1 MGGSVDRR
9 RGTPLAFVGMGGLVM
24 RMRGTVSSRRGS
36 GRLAGLAF
44 NAWRRSASAV
54 GGRVCISV
62 GGGLTLACLLEL
74 DGAFSVDRTRLA
86 YPAIPFVWNL
96 VLDDAKAGGM
106 APASARVAADGEAV
120 VVGEATDAG
129 DGFRVLRVLAVA
141 RGGRVR
147 SRRRLLA
154 LGWDGGGGG

>member
-1 MGGSVDRR
+1 MVMGGSVDRR

-24 RMRGTVSSRRGS
+24 GMRGTVSSRRGS

-44 NAWRRSASAV
+44 NAWRRSTSAV

-86 YPAIPFVWNL
+86 DPAIPFVWNL

-106 APASARVAADGEAV
+106 APASARVTTNRESV
-120 VVGEATDAG
+120 VVGEATDTANS
-129 DGFRVLRVLAVA
+129 
-141 RGGRVR
+141 VR
-147 SRRRLLA
+147 
-154 LGWDGGGGG
+154 DH

>member
-44 NAWRRSASAV
+44 DAWRRSASAV

-62 GGGLTLACLLEL
+62 GGGLTLACFLEL
-74 DGAFSVDRTRLA
+74 DGAFSVDRTRFA
-86 YPAIPFVWNL
+86 YPAIPFVWDL
-96 VLDDAKAGGM
+96 VLNDAKAGGM
-106 APASARVAADGEAV
+106 APASARIAADGEAV

-129 DGFRVLRVLAVA
+129 DGFRVLKVLDTA

-154 LGWDGGGGG
+154 LGWDGGGGR